1 MIEVRIASQITA
13 QGVSGVRWV
22 LVEAPVSEPAGMAPA
37 PVQAAAPAEAPEQAV
52 SPATASTA
60 DGLRLL
66 GLKALIVALGLGAA
80 LWTAAVQVGP
90 PGVLVVVPMPQDTPR
105 APQRAAPVPLHIAP
119 ALPAAAEPAASAA
132 SSPTDSLPRLTA
144 ALR

>member
-1 MIEVRIASQITA
+1 MIEVRIASEITA

-22 LVEAPVSEPAGMAPA
+22 LVEASLPVPADLAPALAAAAAAQPQPAGA
-37 PVQAAAPAEAPEQAV
+37 
-52 SPATASTA
+52 PATASTA
-60 DGLRLL
+60 EGLRLL
-66 GLKALIVALGLGAA
+66 GLKALTVCLGLGAA

-90 PGVLVVVPMPQDTPR
+90 PQVLAEPTPQATPR
-105 APQRAAPVPLHIAP
+105 ASQRAIPVPLHVAP

-132 SSPTDSLPRLTA
+132 SATTDSLPRLTA